1 MRIFMKQFTATFF
14 TILAILYLADR
25 YTGFE
30 MLPAILIGAAAALII
45 IIALALAGGML
56 LKNLYSFTV
65 LILTVLILLSL
76 IV

>member
-25 YTGFE
+25 YTGFD
-30 MLPAILIGAAAALII
+30 MMPAVLIGGASVLFVFIV
-45 IIALALAGGML
+45 LAVAGGL
-56 LKNLYSFTV
+56 LRKNLYSFTL